1 MNEWPNRVNKSVS
14 KMYGRDFSKNR
25 PIEIRME
32 ISKQKQFTGRY
43 CREYAKNKHACVR
56 CKLVFKSDIGKYVR
70 ILRLSLG
77 IACGVSKDNAA
88 VGARLY
94 SLFSPFIQLWCESN
108 FAIT

>member
-1 MNEWPNRVNKSVS
+1 MNSMGFQTIGLLKFELKLQ
-14 KMYGRDFSKNR
+14 GKNSLQAA
-25 PIEIRME
+25 IAESM
-32 ISKQKQFTGRY
+32 Q
-43 CREYAKNKHACVR
+43 KNKYACVR

-77 IACGVSKDNAA
+77 IACDVSKDNAA

-94 SLFSPFIQLWCESN
+94 SLFSPFIQLWCEPN